1 MSIDSGAV
9 QGSAFFRTEVRDCN
23 RGRPSGAARDF
34 YSNRY
39 FCGVFETRINACVVK
54 GMEHRQFRE
63 KSIRYVILAMAIA
76 GIIVGVARREP
87 KVVLRKAA
95 NICFEC
101 IGIG

>member
-1 MSIDSGAV
+1 MFPADRIDLQRNLCS
-9 QGSAFFRTEVRDCN
+9 T
-23 RGRPSGAARDF
+23 
-34 YSNRY
+34 
-39 FCGVFETRINACVVK
+39 FETRINARVVE
-54 GMEHRQFRE
+54 GMEHRPFRE
-63 KSIRYVILAMAIA
+63 KSFRYIILAMAIA